1 MKSALVPC
9 TALVD
14 PLSLVQRLQSG
25 ADDRVWRRLAELE
38 EHLPW

>member
-14 PLSLVQRLQSG
+14 PLSLVLSLLSG
-25 ADDRVWRRLAELE
+25 ADDRVWQHLAELE
-38 EHLPW
+38 